1 MIIIKRPVSFGDRGS
16 VKRLRPRSG
25 FGIIIITGIILSRVY
40 NRILLLTDNGS
51 KIVSSSILRISHNA
65 SPSRSE
71 MAAGARKL
79 NAFAGKKKGGLADA
93 RSRVRLIMA
102 DYLRHLTARIR
113 MLYLSRSFPRFRRAA
128 LKYSCAASSQNGLSR
143 SRVPVN
149 IMVMSAKRI
158 SIQFRYLARV
168 SQQIMRAFVKAGK
181 INVYCQYSHID
192 STNQSSDEFRRIAKI
207 ITRHDLARYFR
218 PDDSSVDG
226 SLLSGTN
233 VDLPER
239 FST

>member
-1 MIIIKRPVSFGDRGS
+1 
-16 VKRLRPRSG
+16 
-25 FGIIIITGIILSRVY
+25 
-40 NRILLLTDNGS
+40 
-51 KIVSSSILRISHNA
+51 
-65 SPSRSE
+65 
-71 MAAGARKL
+71 
-79 NAFAGKKKGGLADA
+79 
-93 RSRVRLIMA
+93 MA

-143 SRVPVN
+143 SGVPVN

-192 STNQSSDEFRRIAKI
+192 SINQSSDEFRRIAKI
-207 ITRHDLARYFR
+207 ITRHDLAKYFR
-218 PDDSSVDG
+218 LRRFQRRRK
-226 SLLSGTN
+226 SLLIG
-233 VDLPER
+233 DER
-239 FST
+239 RSSRAILDSRRDRDHPGL